1 MGITNTGV
9 DSEELLCQYTKATLL
24 PRGDALGDAVLNG
37 DIFIEVKKTTLNQTR
52 PNKYNVLVAH
62 DTENNDWYVI
72 PPDEVVRMTVGRR
85 GQHTPD
91 PMTCVGLGRIT
102 SKKFTQFRIPNI
114 STLEKSIIDAYLKGQ
129 QNHVLKQF
137 CADHK
142 QQNEQRLVEVQKEL
156 SRIVV

>member
-1 MGITNTGV
+1 MGITNTGL
-9 DSEELLCQYTKATLL
+9 DSEELLCRYTKATLL

-62 DTENNDWYVI
+62 DTDNDVWYVI
-72 PPDEVVRMTVGRR
+72 PPDEVVKMTLGRR

-91 PMTCVGLGRIT
+91 PMTCVGLGKIT
-102 SKKFTQFRIPNI
+102 AEKFKKFRI
-114 STLEKSIIDAYLKGQ
+114 SSALDLKQSIIDAYLKGQ
-129 QNHVLKQF
+129 KNKSLKQL

-142 QQNEQRLVEVQKEL
+142 KENEQRLVEVQEKL
-156 SRIVV
+156 SRILN